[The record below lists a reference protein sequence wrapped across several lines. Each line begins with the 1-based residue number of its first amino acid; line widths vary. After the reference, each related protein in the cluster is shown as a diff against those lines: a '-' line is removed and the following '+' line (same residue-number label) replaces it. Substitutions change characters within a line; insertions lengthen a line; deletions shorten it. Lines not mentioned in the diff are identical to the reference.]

1 MDRIGQRDGFS
12 RGDIT
17 KINAMYK
24 CPEKTLAIVNR
35 TGTIPN
41 GTTSTNSSTSTNKE
55 KEPSSNPLLNAA
67 AELFAL
73 FIH

>member
-1 MDRIGQRDGFS
+1 MDKIGQRDGFS
-12 RGDIT
+12 KGDIT

-35 TGTIPN
+35 TGTVPN
-41 GTTSTNSSTSTNKE
+41 ATTNTNKE
-55 KEPSSNPLLNAA
+55 KESSSNPLLNAA